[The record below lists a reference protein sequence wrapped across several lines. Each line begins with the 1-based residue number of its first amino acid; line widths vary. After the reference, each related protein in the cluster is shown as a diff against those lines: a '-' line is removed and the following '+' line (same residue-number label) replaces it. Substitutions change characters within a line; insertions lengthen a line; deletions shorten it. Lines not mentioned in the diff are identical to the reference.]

1 MTDPN
6 PSRPAAPA
14 CSGRVLA
21 SPDASARVDEI
32 GPRQKTT
39 RSRIEDELREE
50 LRRRWVAPAEEF
62 ARLQI
67 ARLDGMILKLIGRIH
82 DGDLEAIDRA
92 LTIVN
97 SLDQYP
103 GFAKARHA
111 VESYTEEDRARLMQK
126 LNDIAARLQKE
137 GPEE

>member
-6 PSRPAAPA
+6 PSRRAVPTRPQ
-14 CSGRVLA
+14 RLLA
-21 SPDASARVDEI
+21 SPVTDASVDEI
-32 GPRQKTT
+32 PPEEKFT
-39 RSRIEDELREE
+39 RNRIEDMLREE

-82 DGDLEAIDRA
+82 DGDLQAIDRA
-92 LTIVN
+92 LTIIN

-111 VESYTEEDRARLMQK
+111 VERYTEEDRARLMQK
-126 LNDIAARLQKE
+126 LNDVAARPQME
-137 GPEE
+137 RPEE

>member
-1 MTDPN
+1 MSDPN
-6 PSRPAAPA
+6 PPRRAAPT
-14 CSGRVLA
+14 RPQRLLA
-21 SPDASARVDEI
+21 SPVTDAGIDRI
-32 GPRQKTT
+32 GPEEKIPHDP
-39 RSRIEDELREE
+39 IEDLLRDE

-92 LTIVN
+92 LTIIN

-111 VESYTEEDRARLMQK
+111 VEHYTEEDRARLMRK

-137 GPEE
+137 GPEA